1 MFFCQT
7 IWILLSVVSVLG
19 IKIKISAKKVIGR
32 KKVIIYKEQTKT
44 IQKKSTYLYVY
55 FVLTN
60 NKKSF
65 EENLYLK
72 LYYILST

>member
-72 LYYILST
+72 LYYIFST

>member
-32 KKVIIYKEQTKT
+32 KKVIIYKEQTKI

-65 EENLYLK
+65 EENLNLK
-72 LYYILST
+72 LYYIFST

>member
-65 EENLYLK
+65 EENLNLK
-72 LYYILST
+72 LYYIFST